1 MKAVLKAFYH
11 GICMTMTAFGTW
23 KVGSPVVVEV
33 AFCWNRLLYASTEAV
48 VLKAARVPV
57 LVPVLVLVLASTR
70 TGTGT
75 SVLVLMY
82 FVLAEW
88 LFLHFLVQASS
99 S

>member
-1 MKAVLKAFYH
+1 
-11 GICMTMTAFGTW
+11 
-23 KVGSPVVVEV
+23 
-33 AFCWNRLLYASTEAV
+33 LLYASTEAV

-88 LFLHFLVQASS
+88 LFLVQASS